1 MSLKDTFRQLAKCVL
16 IRHCEWNGMKIRI
29 DYKPS
34 WFLVLRR
41 IYGYDLSHLQ
51 IRTIAPEGEPLPI
64 TKTGYTTMIE
74 YRTEIDAAGGPE
86 AYVLEQIA
94 IRERSPEYK
103 AEQEA
108 ARQGDLFAFMKEEK

>member
-1 MSLKDTFRQLAKCVL
+1 MSLRDTFRQLAKCVL
-16 IRHCEWNGMKIRI
+16 IRHCEWNGVKIQI

-41 IYGYDLSHLQ
+41 IYNYDLAHLK
-51 IRTIAPEGEPLPI
+51 IRTIDPEGVALPI

-94 IRERSPEYK
+94 IREQSPEYK

>member
-16 IRHCEWNGMKIRI
+16 IRYCEWNGVKIQI

-41 IYGYDLSHLQ
+41 IYNYDLAHLK
-51 IRTIAPEGEPLPI
+51 IRTIDPEGIPLPI
-64 TKTGYTTMIE
+64 TKTGYTTMIA
-74 YRTEIDAAGGPE
+74 YRTEVDEAGGPE

-94 IRERSPEYK
+94 IREQSAEYK

-108 ARQGDLFAFMKEEK
+108 ARQGNLFALMLED